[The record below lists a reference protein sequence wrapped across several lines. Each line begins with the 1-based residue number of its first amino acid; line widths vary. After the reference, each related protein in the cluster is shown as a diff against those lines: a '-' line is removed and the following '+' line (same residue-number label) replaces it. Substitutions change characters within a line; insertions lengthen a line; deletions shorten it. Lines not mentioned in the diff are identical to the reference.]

1 MKTLSLD
8 LETYSDVNLAKCGVY
23 KYAESPDF
31 EILLFGYAVD
41 GGPVQV
47 IDLAQGETIP
57 EEILAALTDETVT
70 KWAFNANFERVCLS
84 RYLMDLGRS
93 LDTFHDR
100 HPLSQA
106 CARFLNPAGWK
117 CSMVWSAYMGL
128 PLSLEGVGAVLNLD
142 NQKMKEGRDL
152 IRYFCVPCKETKTNG
167 GRTRNLPRHAPDK
180 WNLFKSYNKRDVEVE
195 MAIQERLQ
203 KYPVPDSVWEEY
215 HQDQEIN
222 DRGIAIDLELARQA
236 VAMDAKS
243 RESLMAALKEKTGL
257 ENPNSVLQMLGWLEA
272 HGLKTDSL
280 GKKQVKELLKTAQE
294 PLKSVLQLR
303 QKLAKSS
310 VKKYQTMEMTACKD
324 GRARGMFQ
332 FYGANRTGRFAG
344 RHIQLQNL
352 VRNTIPDLSEA
363 RDLVRQGNYE
373 ALELLYDSVPDVLSQ
388 LIRTAF
394 VPREGMKF
402 VVSDFSAIEARVI
415 SWLAGEKWKSTAF
428 AAGKDIYCSTA
439 SQMFGVPVVKHG
451 VNGDLRQKGKIAE
464 LACIAEGQLVLTD
477 YGLIPIE
484 KVTTE
489 DRVWDGEKWVRHD
502 GVVYRGEREVMRYG
516 GLLATPEHLVYVEE
530 KEEPVLFQAAA
541 ENGYHLRRSCS
552 TIVIRYGNPPARA
565 RVYDILNAGPHHR
578 FIVSDCLVHN
588 CGYGGSV
595 GALKA
600 MGAID
605 MGIPEEELGSLVQ
618 SWRAANPH
626 IVDFWWQVDGAV
638 KTAIK
643 KRIPVQV
650 NNLRFFCKSG
660 MLFIELPSGRRLS
673 YVKPRIEENKFGG
686 ESVTYEG
693 IGATKKWERLES
705 YGPKFVE
712 NIVQGTARDILC
724 YAMQTLRHCA
734 IVGHVHDELIIE
746 CSRDVSVETICQQMG
761 RTPPWAEGLIL
772 RADGYECEFYQKD

>member
-1 MKTLSLD
+1 MRTLSLD

-23 KYAESPDF
+23 KYTESLDF
-31 EILLFGYAVD
+31 AILLFGYAVD

-57 EEILAALTDETVT
+57 EEILEALTDDSIT

-84 RYLMDLGRS
+84 RYLTDLGRS
-93 LDTFHDR
+93 LDPFHDQ
-100 HPLSQA
+100 HPLSQE

-117 CSMVWSAYMGL
+117 CSMVWSAYLGL

-142 NQKMKEGRDL
+142 NQKMKEGREL

-167 GRTRNLPRHAPDK
+167 GRTRNLPQHALDK

-195 MAIQERLQ
+195 MAIQQRLQ
-203 KYPVPDSVWEEY
+203 KYPVPEKVWEEY
-215 HQDQEIN
+215 HLDQEIN

-236 VAMDAKS
+236 VALDAQS
-243 RESLMAALKEKTGL
+243 RESLMAALKERTGL
-257 ENPNSVLQMLGWLEA
+257 ENPTSVIQMLGWLEQ
-272 HGLKTDSL
+272 HGMKTDSL
-280 GKKQVKELLKTAQE
+280 GKKNVQELLKTAQE
-294 PLKSVLQLR
+294 PLRSVLLLR

-310 VKKYQTMEMTACKD
+310 VKKYQAMEMTACKD

-352 VRNTIPDLSEA
+352 PQNHLPDLSET
-363 RDLVRQGNYE
+363 RELVRQGNYE
-373 ALELLYDSVPDVLSQ
+373 ALDMLYESIPDVLSQ
-388 LIRTAF
+388 LIRTAL

-415 SWLAGEKWKSTAF
+415 SWLAGERWKSEAF

-451 VNGDLRQKGKIAE
+451 INGNLRQKGKIAE
-464 LACIAEGQLVLTD
+464 LA
-477 YGLIPIE
+477 
-484 KVTTE
+484 
-489 DRVWDGEKWVRHD
+489 
-502 GVVYRGEREVMRYG
+502 
-516 GLLATPEHLVYVEE
+516 
-530 KEEPVLFQAAA
+530 
-541 ENGYHLRRSCS
+541 
-552 TIVIRYGNPPARA
+552 
-565 RVYDILNAGPHHR
+565 
-578 FIVSDCLVHN
+578 

-600 MGAID
+600 MGALD
-605 MGIPEEELGSLVQ
+605 MGIPEEELGNLVQ
-618 SWRAANPH
+618 SWRSANPH

-638 KTAIK
+638 KTTIK
-643 KRIPVQV
+643 QRIPVWV
-650 NNLRFFCKSG
+650 NNIRFFCQSG

-673 YVKPRIEENKFGG
+673 YVKPRIGENKFGG

-693 IGATKKWERLES
+693 IGATKNWKRLES

-712 NIVQGTARDILC
+712 NIVQETARDILC

-746 CSRDVSVETICQQMG
+746 CDKDVSADAVCEQMG
-761 RTPPWAEGLIL
+761 RTPPWAEGLLL
-772 RADGYECEFYQKD
+772 RADGYECDFYKKD

>member
-1 MKTLSLD
+1 MCFAASLEVKRMKTMSID
-8 LETYSDVNLAKCGVY
+8 IETYSSVNLAKCGVY
-23 KYAESPDF
+23 KYTESPDF
-31 EILLFGYAVD
+31 AILLFGYAVD
-41 GGPVQV
+41 GGPVRV

-57 EEILAALTDETVT
+57 EEILEALTDDSIT

-84 RYLMDLGRS
+84 RYITDLGRS
-93 LDTFHDR
+93 LDPFHDR
-100 HPLSQA
+100 HPLSQD

-167 GRTRNLPRHAPDK
+167 GRTRNLPNHAPDK

-195 MAIQERLQ
+195 MAIQERLK
-203 KYPVPDSVWEEY
+203 KYPVPDTVWEEY

-243 RESLMAALKEKTGL
+243 RESLMGALKEKTGL

-272 HGLKTDSL
+272 RGLKSDSL

-294 PLKSVLQLR
+294 PLRSVLQLR

-310 VKKYQTMEMTACKD
+310 VKKYQAMQNAVCVD

-332 FYGANRTGRFAG
+332 FYGANRTGRYSG
-344 RHIQLQNL
+344 RLIQLQNL
-352 VRNTIPDLSEA
+352 PQNHLPDLSEA
-363 RDLVRQGNYE
+363 RELVRQGNYE

-415 SWLAGEKWKSTAF
+415 SWMAGEKWKSAAF

-451 VNGDLRQKGKIAE
+451 VNGELRQKGKIAE
-464 LACIAEGQLVLTD
+464 LA
-477 YGLIPIE
+477 
-484 KVTTE
+484 
-489 DRVWDGEKWVRHD
+489 
-502 GVVYRGEREVMRYG
+502 
-516 GLLATPEHLVYVEE
+516 
-530 KEEPVLFQAAA
+530 
-541 ENGYHLRRSCS
+541 
-552 TIVIRYGNPPARA
+552 
-565 RVYDILNAGPHHR
+565 
-578 FIVSDCLVHN
+578 

-600 MGAID
+600 MGAIE
-605 MGIPEEELGSLVQ
+605 MGIPEEELGPLVQ

-626 IVDFWWQVDGAV
+626 IVDFWWQVDKAV

-643 KRIPVQV
+643 QRIPVQV
-650 NNLRFFCKSG
+650 NNLRFLCKSG

-673 YVKPRIEENKFGG
+673 YVKPRIGENKFGG

-746 CSRDVSVETICQQMG
+746 CRKGVSVDAICQQMG

>member
-1 MKTLSLD
+1 MKSLSLD
-8 LETYSDVNLAKCGVY
+8 LETYSDLNLAKCGVY
-23 KYAESPDF
+23 KYAESPAF

-47 IDLAQGETIP
+47 VDLAQGESIP
-57 EEILAALTDETVT
+57 EEILDALTDDTVT

-84 RYLMDLGRS
+84 RHLTDLGRS
-93 LDTFHDR
+93 LDPFHDQ
-100 HPLSQA
+100 HPLSQE

-117 CSMVWSAYMGL
+117 CSMVWSAYLGL

-142 NQKMKEGRDL
+142 YQKMKEGREL

-167 GRTRNLPRHAPDK
+167 GRTRNLPQHALDK

-195 MAIQERLQ
+195 ITIQQRLQ
-203 KYPVPDSVWEEY
+203 KYPVPEKVWEEY
-215 HQDQEIN
+215 HLDQEIN

-236 VAMDAKS
+236 VALDAQS
-243 RESLMAALKEKTGL
+243 RESLMAALKERTGL
-257 ENPNSVLQMLGWLEA
+257 ENPTSVIQMLGWMEQ
-272 HGLKTDSL
+272 HGMKTDSL
-280 GKKQVKELLKTAQE
+280 GKKNVQELLKTAQE
-294 PLKSVLQLR
+294 PLRSVLLLR

-310 VKKYQTMEMTACKD
+310 VKKYQAMEMTACKD

-352 VRNTIPDLSEA
+352 PQNHLPDLSEA
-363 RDLVRQGNYE
+363 RELVRQGNYK
-373 ALELLYDSVPDVLSQ
+373 ALDMLYESIPDVLSQ
-388 LIRTAF
+388 LIRTAL

-415 SWLAGEKWKSTAF
+415 SWLAGERWKSEAF

-451 VNGDLRQKGKIAE
+451 INGNLRQKGKIAE
-464 LACIAEGQLVLTD
+464 LA
-477 YGLIPIE
+477 
-484 KVTTE
+484 
-489 DRVWDGEKWVRHD
+489 
-502 GVVYRGEREVMRYG
+502 
-516 GLLATPEHLVYVEE
+516 
-530 KEEPVLFQAAA
+530 
-541 ENGYHLRRSCS
+541 
-552 TIVIRYGNPPARA
+552 
-565 RVYDILNAGPHHR
+565 
-578 FIVSDCLVHN
+578 

-600 MGAID
+600 MGALD
-605 MGIPEEELGSLVQ
+605 MGIPEEELGNLVQ
-618 SWRAANPH
+618 SWRSANPH

-638 KTAIK
+638 KTTIK
-643 KRIPVQV
+643 QRIPVWV
-650 NNLRFFCKSG
+650 NNIRFFCQSG

-673 YVKPRIEENKFGG
+673 YVKPQIGENQFGG

-693 IGATKKWERLES
+693 IGTTKKWERLES

-712 NIVQGTARDILC
+712 NIVQGISRDILC
-724 YAMQTLRHCA
+724 YAMQTLRCCA

-746 CSRDVSVETICQQMG
+746 CPKDTSVDAICEEMG
-761 RTPPWAEGLIL
+761 RTPPWAEGLLL
-772 RADGYECEFYQKD
+772 RADGYECDFYKKD